1 MATMTEMVEAVK
13 AHANAHWDEDGWDE
27 IAESYEDC
35 EIAEVLALLDLTTV
49 AEAIHEFHEIAKLRK
64 ERGDEIRAT
73 AW

>member
-27 IAESYEDC
+27 IAEGYEDR
-35 EIAEVLALLDLTTV
+35 EIAEVITRAEVTTV
-49 AEAIHEFHEIAKLRK
+49 AEAISELHEIAKLLK